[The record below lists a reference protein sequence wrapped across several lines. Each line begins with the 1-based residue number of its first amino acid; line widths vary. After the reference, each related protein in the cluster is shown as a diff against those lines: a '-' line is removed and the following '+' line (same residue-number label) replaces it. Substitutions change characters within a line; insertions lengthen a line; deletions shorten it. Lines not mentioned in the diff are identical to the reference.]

1 MHPLALTGIVA
12 AVAIV
17 LMIQSLYAHWRGGDR
32 FALPYAATLVCW
44 LALLAS
50 NFWIDSGGLKGD
62 GRALTRVLYQVT
74 VLSVTAFLLLAMH
87 GFFGIKRALTLLQAV
102 LGTVLALT
110 DAMHEAWFWVNALLS
125 SGLLLAQAIWR
136 RPSSQGWMGL
146 LVGVSGVGVMVTDL
160 REAADGPIMISTSHY
175 FFVVALFVLRM
186 ALMPRA
192 SVEATVRTQP
202 AAQERQRLAQELH
215 DGVGSHLASI
225 ISALDLGTAQQRET
239 AASLQHCM
247 AELKLLVDGM
257 DADASLL
264 SHLASL
270 RYRMQPLLAVAGIDL
285 EWQIADE
292 PALESVQGDAA
303 LQFLRLAQEALAN
316 VVRHSGANRVVLTCC
331 HVKAQQAL
339 MLEVADNGVGMPT
352 GLRTVHPDT
361 FSEGESLGK
370 GMRSMARRAA
380 RLGGLLVVEGV
391 HGQGT
396 RIRLLVP
403 MARPAKP

>member
-1 MHPLALTGIVA
+1 
-12 AVAIV
+12 
-17 LMIQSLYAHWRGGDR
+17 
-32 FALPYAATLVCW
+32 
-44 LALLAS
+44 
-50 NFWIDSGGLKGD
+50 
-62 GRALTRVLYQVT
+62 
-74 VLSVTAFLLLAMH
+74 
-87 GFFGIKRALTLLQAV
+87 
-102 LGTVLALT
+102 
-110 DAMHEAWFWVNALLS
+110 
-125 SGLLLAQAIWR
+125 
-136 RPSSQGWMGL
+136 
-146 LVGVSGVGVMVTDL
+146 
-160 REAADGPIMISTSHY
+160 
-175 FFVVALFVLRM
+175 
-186 ALMPRA
+186 
-192 SVEATVRTQP
+192 
-202 AAQERQRLAQELH
+202 
-215 DGVGSHLASI
+215 
-225 ISALDLGTAQQRET
+225 
-239 AASLQHCM
+239 M